1 MILQLHNRYRVPGG
15 EERAVEDLAWL
26 IRTELGEEV
35 EVLERDSAAL
45 GRGRAAAGLLRGG
58 LAPDEVAAAVRRT
71 GARVVHAHNVQ
82 PSLGWRALAA
92 ARAAGAR
99 VVLHLHNYRLVCA
112 VAVCFTRGEDCT
124 RCRGRNTLPGVRLN
138 CRGGSRAEA
147 AAYAAGLA
155 LWQRRIAGAAD
166 AIVVPSAF
174 ALARLHALDAPL
186 GGPGRVT
193 VIPSVQRTFAERSRA
208 AAGRYALYAG
218 RLAPEKGV
226 ADAIAA
232 CRAAGVPL
240 VVAGDGPQADDL
252 RREAAGA
259 DVRFTGRVDGAALAD
274 LRAHA
279 AVALVPSR
287 YAEILP
293 LAALEAMAGGPP
305 VVAAR
310 AGGLAEL
317 VPEAGLHAPGDVAAL
332 AGRVTAL
339 WGDEAAGAE
348 ALAAVRARAAPPP
361 WRGRCARSTTGRD
374 RASRDRQLRG
384 HHRPGAH
391 RARDEQAPAERLD
404 PVGEAAQP
412 AARARARPRRAPSSA
427 ISTTTPRGVRVR
439 RTDAVVASAY
449 LATLVSASQAT
460 KYTASCDRLGERLV
474 DLARW
479 PTVGTAERA
488 ASDSSADGSP

>member
-1 MILQLHNRYRVPGG
+1 M
-15 EERAVEDLAWL
+15 EDLAWL

-112 VAVCFTRGEDCT
+112 VAVCFTHGEDCT

-138 CRGGSRAEA
+138 CRGGSRAES

-155 LWQRRIAGAAD
+155 LWQRRITHAAD

-174 ALARLHALDAPL
+174 ALARLHTLEAPL
-186 GGPGRVT
+186 GGRAR
-193 VIPSVQRTFAERSRA
+193 VIPSVQRAFAARSRA

-232 CRAAGVPL
+232 CRAAGRPL
-240 VVAGDGPQADDL
+240 VVAGDGPQAAEL
-252 RREAAGA
+252 RRHAAGA
-259 DVRFTGRVDGAALAD
+259 DVRFTGRVDAAALAD

-293 LAALEAMAGGPP
+293 LAALEAMAAGLP

-310 AGGLAEL
+310 AGGLAEI
-317 VPEAGLHAPGDVAAL
+317 VPEAGLHPPGDVPAL
-332 AGRVTAL
+332 ADRLQAL

-348 ALAAVRARAAPPP
+348 ALAAVRARTSPP
-361 WRGRCARSTTGRD
+361 
-374 RASRDRQLRG
+374 
-384 HHRPGAH
+384 
-391 RARDEQAPAERLD
+391 
-404 PVGEAAQP
+404 VV
-412 AARARARPRRAPSSA
+412 ARALRA
-427 ISTTTPRGVRVR
+427 V
-439 RTDAVVASAY
+439 Y
-449 LATLVSASQAT
+449 
-460 KYTASCDRLGERLV
+460 
-474 DLARW
+474 
-479 PTVGTAERA
+479 
-488 ASDSSADGSP
+488 DGA